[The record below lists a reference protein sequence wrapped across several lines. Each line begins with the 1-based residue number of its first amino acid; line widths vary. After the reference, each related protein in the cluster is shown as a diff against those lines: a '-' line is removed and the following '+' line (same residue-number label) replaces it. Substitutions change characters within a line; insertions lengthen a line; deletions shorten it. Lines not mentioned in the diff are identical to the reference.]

1 MKNFLLLMIM
11 LLIGATFA
19 IIADKAIEKNEQIEC
34 EKLHELSNTQP
45 SFYWTDWQIEMCNY
59 AK

>member
-1 MKNFLLLMIM
+1 MIM